1 MMLRSG
7 AARNHDFKGCKKI
20 NSSKFATT
28 STSYSATRELQG
40 RAACT
45 NMFRSLYNCRGE
57 PPAPPPQD
65 HPSANGEL
73 SLRVAAVGVAKAD
86 GAVRPPHTLELL
98 PVFSRQAADRAA
110 TANDSDGAIDRR
122 PVKVGLVILWGN
134 ARSRWRHA
142 RGHHG
147 RNARVEPRASLPR
160 PSRSNM

>member
-73 SLRVAAVGVAKAD
+73 SVRVAAVGVASAD
-86 GAVRPPHTLELL
+86 GAVGRPDTLELL
-98 PVFSRQAADRAA
+98 LVFSRQAAERAA
-110 TANDSDGAIDRR
+110 TANDGDGAIGLI
-122 PVKVGLVILWGN
+122 PVPLGLVTLWVN

-142 RGHHG
+142 RSHE

-160 PSRSNM
+160 SSRSDM